1 VSDLDRLADLYGI
14 EPHYFDI
21 WGHRHDTTPET
32 KAAMLKAL
40 GLRTGSAAEI
50 SESLHATLQ
59 RQWRRPL
66 PPTIVATSGET
77 IPATLTLR
85 ADVAGSAITWSVSTE
100 MGTELGGS
108 VVPHELD
115 LMESTELDGICF
127 ERRRLSLP
135 PVDESGYHTLHVVI
149 EGEPATCRLIVCPS
163 RCYSVADAVGED
175 RLWGLSLQ
183 LYGLR
188 SDRDWGIG
196 DFSDLARFATAA
208 SGFGASLIG
217 VNPLHALF
225 PTEPRH
231 ASPYSPSSREALNP
245 LYIDVDRILA
255 AADCPPARELVDD
268 RAFAERREGA
278 RRSELVDYPTVS
290 QLKLSVLE
298 QAHACFRERELSAE
312 DSAEAIAFRDFQKSR
327 GMPLRRHALF
337 ETLHEHFYRGGDGVW
352 SWRDWPEPYR
362 NVDSPE
368 VKAFEA
374 AHLPRVE
381 FYEYLQWQAERQ
393 LEDAQRR
400 ALESG
405 MRVGLYCDLAVAVH
419 PDGQTAW
426 SFPETLIS
434 DVSVGAPPDELGPEG
449 QNWGLAPLDPIGLQE
464 TAFAVFISD
473 LRANMRHAGA
483 VRIDHVMGLQRLFWI
498 PRGMRGTDGAY
509 VRYPFHDLLRIIAL
523 ESQRNRCIVIG
534 EDLGTVAEG
543 FRDALQAAGI
553 LAYRVLLFERR
564 DDGSFKRPEDYP
576 AEALVTASTH
586 DLPTVAGFHAGRD
599 IDWRQQ
605 LGHYPDGA
613 AAAEARTERAGV
625 RRLLD
630 EALGSEAASG
640 SDPHAAPHLYLAS
653 TPSRILIVQTE
664 DLLGELEQPNLPG
677 THDEHPNWRRK
688 LSVPLSEIFER
699 DAVRS
704 LLRELGSS
712 RPHRPNPAQ
721 GQP

>member
-1 VSDLDRLADLYGI
+1 
-14 EPHYFDI
+14 
-21 WGHRHDTTPET
+21 
-32 KAAMLKAL
+32 
-40 GLRTGSAAEI
+40 
-50 SESLHATLQ
+50 
-59 RQWRRPL
+59 
-66 PPTIVATSGET
+66 
-77 IPATLTLR
+77 
-85 ADVAGSAITWSVSTE
+85 
-100 MGTELGGS
+100 
-108 VVPHELD
+108 
-115 LMESTELDGICF
+115 
-127 ERRRLSLP
+127 
-135 PVDESGYHTLHVVI
+135 
-149 EGEPATCRLIVCPS
+149 
-163 RCYSVADAVGED
+163 
-175 RLWGLSLQ
+175 
-183 LYGLR
+183 
-188 SDRDWGIG
+188 
-196 DFSDLARFATAA
+196 
-208 SGFGASLIG
+208 
-217 VNPLHALF
+217 
-225 PTEPRH
+225 
-231 ASPYSPSSREALNP
+231 
-245 LYIDVDRILA
+245 
-255 AADCPPARELVDD
+255 
-268 RAFAERREGA
+268 
-278 RRSELVDYPTVS
+278 
-290 QLKLSVLE
+290 
-298 QAHACFRERELSAE
+298 
-312 DSAEAIAFRDFQKSR
+312 
-327 GMPLRRHALF
+327 RRHALF
-337 ETLHEHFYRGGDGVW
+337 ETLHEHFYRGGGGVW

-362 NVDSPE
+362 NVDSPA

-405 MRVGLYCDLAVAVH
+405 MPDGLYCVLAVAVH

-543 FRDALQAAGI
+543 FREALQAAGI

-640 SDPHAAPHLYLAS
+640 SDP
-653 TPSRILIVQTE
+653 
-664 DLLGELEQPNLPG
+664 
-677 THDEHPNWRRK
+677 
-688 LSVPLSEIFER
+688 
-699 DAVRS
+699 
-704 LLRELGSS
+704 
-712 RPHRPNPAQ
+712 
-721 GQP
+721 

>member
-1 VSDLDRLADLYGI
+1 MSDLDRLADLYGI
-14 EPHYFDI
+14 EPHYLDI
-21 WGHRHDTTPET
+21 WGQRHDTTPET

-50 SESLHATLQ
+50 SESLQATLE

-77 IPATLTLR
+77 IQATLALG
-85 ADVAGSAITWSVSTE
+85 ADVGGSTVRWTIMTE
-100 MGTELGGS
+100 TGTELGGS
-108 VVPHELD
+108 VVPHDLD
-115 LMESTELDGICF
+115 LLEATEVNGARF
-127 ERRRLSLP
+127 ERRRLPLP
-135 PVDESGYHTLHVVI
+135 PVDEAGYHTLQVVI
-149 EGEPATCRLIVCPS
+149 EGETAGSHLIVCPQ
-163 RCYSVADAVGED
+163 RCYSVTDAVGEE

-188 SDRDWGIG
+188 SERDWGIG
-196 DFSDLARFATAA
+196 DFTDLARFAGTA

-225 PTEPRH
+225 PAEPRH

-245 LYIDVDRILA
+245 LYIDVDKILA
-255 AADCPPARELVDD
+255 AADCAPAREMIGD
-268 RAFAERREGA
+268 RAFAERKESA
-278 RRSELVDYPTVS
+278 RASELVDYPTVS
-290 QLKLSVLE
+290 QLKMSVLE
-298 QAHACFRERELSAE
+298 QAYACFRERELSAE
-312 DSAEAIAFRDFQKSR
+312 EGAEAIAFRQFQKSR
-327 GMPLRRHALF
+327 GAPLRRHALF
-337 ETLHEHFYRGGDGVW
+337 ETLHEHFYRRGDGVW

-362 NVDSPE
+362 DVHSAE
-368 VKAFEA
+368 VAAFEA

-400 ALESG
+400 ARESG
-405 MRVGLYCDLAVAVH
+405 MPVGLYCDLAVAVH

-464 TAFAVFISD
+464 TGFAVFVSD

-543 FRDALQAAGI
+543 FREALQAAGI
-553 LAYRVLLFERR
+553 LSYRVLFFERR
-564 DDGSFKRPEDYP
+564 DDGSFKRPDEYP
-576 AEALVTASTH
+576 AGALVTASTH

-605 LGHYPDGA
+605 LGHYPDESA
-613 AAAEARTERAGV
+613 AADARAERAGA
-625 RRLLD
+625 RRLLE
-630 EALGSEAASG
+630 EALGSAAMSG

-653 TPSRILIVQTE
+653 TPSRLLIVQTE

-699 DAVRS
+699 DAVRF

-712 RPHRPNPAQ
+712 RPHLPNPAQ
-721 GQP
+721 GQS